1 MSRHEKIIAS
11 AALLAASASPAYA
24 VEVLVN
30 GNFESGITGWTTYTT
45 ANGTITEIPSLPPS
59 SPQPQV
65 ATTVSFNTTGSG
77 ASKALFLNAGAYQPP
92 YGVGQQG
99 GGVFQ
104 TFTLGK
110 DGTASFSADIAALT
124 NNNSLGVGLLSV
136 LLDGVV
142 MDSFDFGAL
151 NNATARST
159 LDFTSFLTAGDH
171 TISLQATRAFAP
183 ARGVTSQYFDNAS
196 LNFAAVP
203 EPATW
208 AMMILGMGVIGRT
221 MRRRRAAVRFAF

>member
-1 MSRHEKIIAS
+1 MSRHAKMIIT
-11 AALLAASASPAYA
+11 AALLAASTSPAHA

-30 GNFESGITGWTTYTT
+30 GDFESGITGWTSYAT

-59 SPQPQV
+59 SVQPQI
-65 ATTVSFNTTGSG
+65 AKTVSFNTTGSG
-77 ASKALFLNAGAYQPP
+77 ASNALFLNAGVYQPP
-92 YGVGQQG
+92 YGVAQQG

-110 DGTASFSADIAALT
+110 DGTANFSADIAAFT
-124 NNNSLGVGLLSV
+124 SNNSLGVGLLSV

-159 LDFTSFLTAGDH
+159 LDFSSFLTAGDH

-183 ARGVTSQYFDNAS
+183 GRGVTSQYFDNAS
-196 LNFAAVP
+196 LKFNAVP
-203 EPATW
+203 EPSTW
-208 AMMILGMGVIGRT
+208 ALMILGIGVVGGS
-221 MRRRRAAVRFAF
+221 MRRRRTAVRFAF